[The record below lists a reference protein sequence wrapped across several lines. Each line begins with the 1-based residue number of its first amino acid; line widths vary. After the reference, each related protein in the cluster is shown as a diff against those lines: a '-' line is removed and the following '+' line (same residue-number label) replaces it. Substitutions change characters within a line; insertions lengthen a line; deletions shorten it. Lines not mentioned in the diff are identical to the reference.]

1 VTNATRR
8 LRHLTLVTMI
18 LLLVQASLGMVVNL
32 DVAIPDNHSGA
43 QPSSY
48 FSGSFRSVTW
58 AVGHGA
64 AALAVH
70 AALGLALGL
79 LVIWVAGRSFAL
91 GRSSVQAWAVLGGV
105 LVLGAGFNGASFLDY
120 NHDSSSL
127 LMALLAFGALAC
139 YTVVLF
145 VLRPESS

>member
-1 VTNATRR
+1 MNATRR

-18 LLLVQASLGMVVNL
+18 LLLIQASLGMVVNL
-32 DVAIPDNHSGA
+32 DVAIPDNHPGA
-43 QPSSY
+43 QPSDY
-48 FSGSFRSVTW
+48 FSGSFHSVAW
-58 AVGHGA
+58 AIGHGA

-79 LVIWVAGRSFAL
+79 FVIWVAARSFAL

-105 LVLGAGFNGASFLDY
+105 LVLGAGFNGASFLDF

-127 LMALLAFGALAC
+127 IMALLAFGALAC

>member
-1 VTNATRR
+1 MNATRR

-18 LLLVQASLGMVVNL
+18 LLLIQASIGMVVNL
-32 DVAIPDNHSGA
+32 YVVIPDNHPGA
-43 QPSSY
+43 EPSDY
-48 FSGSFRSVTW
+48 FSGSARSVFW
-58 AVGHGA
+58 SIGNGA
-64 AALAVH
+64 IALAIH

-79 LVIWVAGRSFAL
+79 FVIWVAARAVAL
-91 GRSSVQAWAVLGGV
+91 GRPPVQFWAVLAGL
-105 LVLGAGFNGASFLDY
+105 LVLGAGFNGASFLDF
-120 NHDSSSL
+120 NNNISTL